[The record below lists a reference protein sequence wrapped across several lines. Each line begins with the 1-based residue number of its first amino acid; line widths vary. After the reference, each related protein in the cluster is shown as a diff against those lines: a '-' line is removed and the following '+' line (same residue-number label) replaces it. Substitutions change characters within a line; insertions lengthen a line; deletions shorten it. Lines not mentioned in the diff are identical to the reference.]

1 METRTELATQWL
13 DRLVELLLVRTG
25 DVFPSSTL
33 LDHIPDLIAEIAEY
47 LRLPA
52 AQDISANT
60 VVMQK
65 AAQLGAL
72 RFTQRATVH
81 QLLRE
86 YQILGDLLEEFLGA
100 QVLAADPPL
109 PGEAVLAVMRRV
121 THAVRV
127 LQQQTIDTFTA
138 RHTAALER
146 QNLQLL
152 AFARLVGH
160 EMRQPLGVL
169 QVLPG
174 VIPIRAGDMQSLHLV
189 AVFDRNVRRL
199 ADVATRL
206 ERLSHTGIE
215 EAVLPSEQRTDLG
228 VLVGD
233 VVERLGEMAR
243 ARDVHLQIDSELPV
257 LELDPARAELV
268 FTNLVANAIKYAD
281 PEKPAR
287 LVEVLAVKNQSVPTV
302 IVRDN
307 GIGIPA
313 KRVQHIFR
321 EFVRAHAHRDR
332 ELGAHGLGLGL
343 SIVRDSMDAAGG
355 TVRVESV
362 EGEGTTVTLTWP
374 KRTVPSS

>member
-1 METRTELATQWL
+1 LKAADGLETLTPDPASAWLASRLMETRTELATQWL

-52 AQDISANT
+52 AEDICANT
-60 VVMQK
+60 AVMQK

-86 YQILGDLLEEFLGA
+86 YQILGDLLEEFLQA
-100 QVLAADPPL
+100 QVLAADPSL
-109 PGEAVLAVMRRV
+109 PGDAVLAVMRRV

-127 LQQQTIDTFTA
+127 LQQQTVDTFTA

-146 QNLQLL
+146 QNLQLI

-189 AVFDRNVRRL
+189 AVFERNVRRL

-206 ERLSHTGIE
+206 ERLSHTGLDDV
-215 EAVLPSEQRTDLG
+215 VLPTEQRTDLG

-233 VVERLGEMAR
+233 VVE
-243 ARDVHLQIDSELPV
+243 
-257 LELDPARAELV
+257 
-268 FTNLVANAIKYAD
+268 
-281 PEKPAR
+281 
-287 LVEVLAVKNQSVPTV
+287 
-302 IVRDN
+302 
-307 GIGIPA
+307 
-313 KRVQHIFR
+313 
-321 EFVRAHAHRDR
+321 
-332 ELGAHGLGLGL
+332 
-343 SIVRDSMDAAGG
+343 
-355 TVRVESV
+355 
-362 EGEGTTVTLTWP
+362 
-374 KRTVPSS
+374 